1 MKAWKIFIALGLILV
16 AVLLILDAA
25 NVLSPLT
32 SVIGEISAFRIALGL
47 FLLAFTAERIVKGK
61 LHEIFLPLALIF
73 MLFEKNVAML
83 LGMENP
89 NIVHNGILV
98 LAAILL
104 SVGFSMLFGNVKKKR
119 IRRKVSAQINSSAKY
134 EYSDNKTKCS
144 LGSSAVY
151 IDCETLSPRFIENN
165 LGACSVYFENTEKY
179 AGDGSI
185 HVENNLGSMTIHVPA
200 AWSVVNMIESSLGNV
215 HAPKCEKTDA
225 PVLTVYGENNLG
237 SVSIKF
243 V

>member
-1 MKAWKIFIALGLILV
+1 MKAWKIFIALGLILI
-16 AVLLILDAA
+16 AVILILDAA

-104 SVGFSMLFGNVKKKR
+104 SVGFNMLFGNVKKKR
-119 IRRKVSAQINSSAKY
+119 TRRKVSAQINSSAKY

-165 LGACSVYFENTEKY
+165 LGACSVYFENPEKY
-179 AGDGSI
+179 ASDGSI

-200 AWSVVNMIESSLGNV
+200 AWSVVNMIESSIGSV

-225 PVLTVYGENNLG
+225 FILTVYGENNLG